1 MMAAALYGHG
11 ICVTP
16 AADASRIIS
25 LIKRVGQLPTRPAAQ
40 ESRLIELMGA
50 DKKTRNGKLRFVLTP
65 EIGKARTYEA
75 PEIEKLE
82 LILRLTAPVA
92 EARPVLHG

>member
-1 MMAAALYGHG
+1 
-11 ICVTP
+11 
-16 AADASRIIS
+16 
-25 LIKRVGQLPTRPAAQ
+25 
-40 ESRLIELMGA
+40 MGA